1 MSGRTG
7 RDKVVELKGLD
18 EAEAVRRLE
27 DAVSAVDVERFRTL
41 LLEERQRVVD
51 AIDNIHTE
59 NPGSLGDETDEP
71 LFQDNHLAD
80 VATATFDREM
90 ASTLEDNST
99 HVLGEIDGALDPDRR
114 RDVRHVPGL
123 RRPDR

>member
-1 MSGRTG
+1 MS
-7 RDKVVELKGLD
+7 
-18 EAEAVRRLE
+18 
-27 DAVSAVDVERFRTL
+27 VDDTERFRTL

-71 LFQDNHLAD
+71 TYQDNHLGD
-80 VATATFDREM
+80 IATATFDREM

-99 HVLGEIDGALDPDRR
+99 HVLNEIDAALARVEEGTFGMCKACGNPIDPERLEALPWATLCIGDKRKQER
-114 RDVRHVPGL
+114 G
-123 RRPDR
+123 